1 MNINE
6 AKSILLNNGYI
17 LNKHSIMERYYNI
30 LSNEHEP
37 ILLEKLNMTAIWKR
51 HGKYGFAMISANR
64 SDMSDEYN
72 EKKTR
77 ELISDLKASGFRY
90 MPIYGGYKGD
100 DNVVDNYEPSFM
112 VFPYNVKAGE
122 QNPEELK
129 EFVIDMC
136 GKYKQ
141 NSILLVEPE
150 GIPNYL
156 DMNGNKINKSST
168 RNLSID
174 DALQTYFTSFKT
186 PEENEKELNA
196 KLMRMYKVYK
206 KEQQRKGEEIESFE
220 EFKLEHIGD
229 VKNLGRRITMDMQF
243 ECFCNP
249 APCTLNERMRRDL
262 SGEIM
267 PFKYKNGNLAFVY

>member
-1 MNINE
+1 
-6 AKSILLNNGYI
+6 
-17 LNKHSIMERYYNI
+17 
-30 LSNEHEP
+30 
-37 ILLEKLNMTAIWKR
+37 MTAIWKR

-64 SDMSDEYN
+64 SDMSVEYN

-112 VFPYNVKAGE
+112 VFPYKIKDGE

-174 DALQTYFTSFKT
+174 DALQTYFT
-186 PEENEKELNA
+186 
-196 KLMRMYKVYK
+196 
-206 KEQQRKGEEIESFE
+206 
-220 EFKLEHIGD
+220 
-229 VKNLGRRITMDMQF
+229 MDMQF

-267 PFKYKNGNLAFVY
+267 PFKYKNGKLEFVY

>member
-6 AKSILLNNGYI
+6 AKSILLDNGYI
-17 LNKHSIMERYYNI
+17 LNKQSIMKRYYNI

-100 DNVVDNYEPSFM
+100 DDDVDNYEPSFM
-112 VFPYNVKAGE
+112 VFPYNVKDGE

-168 RNLSID
+168 RNLTID

-206 KEQQRKGEEIESFE
+206 KEQQRNGEEIESFE
-220 EFKLEHIGD
+220 EFKSEHNGD
-229 VKNLGRRITMDMQF
+229 VKNLGRRSTMDMQF

-267 PFKYKNGNLAFVY
+267 PFMYKNGNLKFVY

>member
-6 AKSILLNNGYI
+6 AKSILLNNGYV
-17 LNKHSIMERYYNI
+17 LNKQSIMERYYNI
-30 LSNEHEP
+30 LSNKHAP
-37 ILLEKLNMTAIWKR
+37 ILLEKLNMTAIWQR

-64 SDMSDEYN
+64 SDMSVEYN
-72 EKKTR
+72 EEKTK

-90 MPIYGGYKGD
+90 MPIYCGYKGD

-112 VFPYNVKAGE
+112 VFPYKINDGK
-122 QNPEELK
+122 QYPEELK
-129 EFVIDMC
+129 EFIIDLC

-150 GIPNYL
+150 GIPNYF

-186 PEENEKELNA
+186 PEENEKEFNE
-196 KLMRMYKVYK
+196 Y
-206 KEQQRKGEEIESFE
+206 
-220 EFKLEHIGD
+220 
-229 VKNLGRRITMDMQF
+229 
-243 ECFCNP
+243 FCNP
-249 APCTLNERMRRDL
+249 APCTLNERMCRDL
-262 SGEIM
+262 SGELL
-267 PFKYKNGNLAFVY
+267 PFIYKKGKLQFAY

>member
-1 MNINE
+1 
-6 AKSILLNNGYI
+6 
-17 LNKHSIMERYYNI
+17 MERYYNI
-30 LSNEHEP
+30 LANEHEP
-37 ILLEKLNMTAIWKR
+37 ILLEKLNMTAILKR

-64 SDMSDEYN
+64 SDMSVEYN

-112 VFPYNVKAGE
+112 VFPYNVKDGE

-129 EFVIDMC
+129 EFVIDIC

-168 RNLSID
+168 CNLSID
-174 DALQTYFTSFKT
+174 
-186 PEENEKELNA
+186 
-196 KLMRMYKVYK
+196 
-206 KEQQRKGEEIESFE
+206 
-220 EFKLEHIGD
+220 
-229 VKNLGRRITMDMQF
+229 

-267 PFKYKNGNLAFVY
+267 PFMYKNGNLEFVY

>member
-6 AKSILLNNGYI
+6 AKRILLNNGYI
-17 LNKHSIMERYYNI
+17 VNKHSIMERYYNI

-64 SDMSDEYN
+64 SDMSVEYN

-90 MPIYGGYKGD
+90 VPIYGGYKGD
-100 DNVVDNYEPSFM
+100 DNVVDSYEPSFM
-112 VFPYNVKAGE
+112 VFPYNIKEGELLNFEGE
-122 QNPEELK
+122 QNPEEMK

-141 NSILLVEPE
+141 NSILLVEPD

-168 RNLSID
+168 RNLTID

-206 KEQQRKGEEIESFE
+206 KEQQRNGEKIESFE
-220 EFKLEHIGD
+220 EFKSEHIGD
-229 VKNLGRRITMDMQF
+229 VN

-267 PFKYKNGNLAFVY
+267 PFTYKNGNLEFVY

>member
-1 MNINE
+1 MNV
-6 AKSILLNNGYI
+6 
-17 LNKHSIMERYYNI
+17 NKHSIMERYYNI

-51 HGKYGFAMISANR
+51 HGKYGFAMISANC
-64 SDMSDEYN
+64 SDMSVEYN

-112 VFPYNVKAGE
+112 VFPYNVKDGE

-174 DALQTYFTSFKT
+174 DALQTYFT
-186 PEENEKELNA
+186 
-196 KLMRMYKVYK
+196 
-206 KEQQRKGEEIESFE
+206 
-220 EFKLEHIGD
+220 
-229 VKNLGRRITMDMQF
+229 MDMQF

-267 PFKYKNGNLAFVY
+267 PFTYKNGNLAFVY

>member
-17 LNKHSIMERYYNI
+17 LNKQSIMERYYNI
-30 LSNEHEP
+30 LSNKHAP
-37 ILLEKLNMTAIWKR
+37 ILLEKLNMTAIWQR

-64 SDMSDEYN
+64 SDMSVEYN
-72 EKKTR
+72 EEKTR

-112 VFPYNVKAGE
+112 VFPYKINDGE
-122 QNPEELK
+122 QYPEELK

-150 GIPNYL
+150 GIPNYF

-168 RNLSID
+168 RNLSIN

-186 PEENEKELNA
+186 PEENEKELNE
-196 KLMRMYKVYK
+196 Y
-206 KEQQRKGEEIESFE
+206 
-220 EFKLEHIGD
+220 
-229 VKNLGRRITMDMQF
+229 
-243 ECFCNP
+243 FCNP
-249 APCTLNERMRRDL
+249 APCTLNERMCRDL
-262 SGEIM
+262 SGELM
-267 PFKYKNGNLAFVY
+267 PFTYKKGKLQFAY